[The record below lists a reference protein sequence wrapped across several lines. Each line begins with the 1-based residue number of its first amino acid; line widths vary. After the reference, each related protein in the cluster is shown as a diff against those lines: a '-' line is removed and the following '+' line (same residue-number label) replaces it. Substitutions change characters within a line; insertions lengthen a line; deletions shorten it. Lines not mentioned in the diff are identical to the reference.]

1 MPFTA
6 CAYSYTG
13 KERDP
18 TSGLDNFGA
27 RYYASTMG
35 RFMTPD
41 EPFYSGEL
49 DNPQDLNLYSYVHN
63 NPLTNVD
70 PDGHDCIYS
79 TGVGSG
85 VFVKSGDCYSS
96 SDPGIY
102 VNGTVT
108 SANYNASNNSIGF
121 TYTNDDTGNLGTG
134 VIAGV
139 PPPQPMDEGVAIPGD
154 NGMGL
159 IVGGRVGNYALG
171 RALGWIGGLLGRG
184 AGEGGE
190 TTFQAL
196 WDAATSESGTGTARV
211 ATRVRSGGFAQAQ
224 KDFDALGG
232 TSTKAGPVQI
242 KELPNGG
249 GRAVLRDFSSQAT
262 GNRPTI
268 ELQPSG
274 GGAKGAQAIRY
285 NP

>member
-1 MPFTA
+1 
-6 CAYSYTG
+6 
-13 KERDP
+13 
-18 TSGLDNFGA
+18 
-27 RYYASTMG
+27 
-35 RFMTPD
+35 
-41 EPFYSGEL
+41 
-49 DNPQDLNLYSYVHN
+49 
-63 NPLTNVD
+63 
-70 PDGHDCIYS
+70 
-79 TGVGSG
+79 
-85 VFVKSGDCYSS
+85 
-96 SDPGIY
+96 
-102 VNGTVT
+102 
-108 SANYNASNNSIGF
+108 
-121 TYTNDDTGNLGTG
+121 
-134 VIAGV
+134 
-139 PPPQPMDEGVAIPGD
+139 
-154 NGMGL
+154 MGL

-196 WDAATSESGTGTARV
+196 WDPATSESGTGTARV

-285 NP
+285 YP